1 MITKTVFFDLDDT
14 LYNHKEFEFFL
25 YEKISKMVGDFFKV
39 SSNDYYI
46 ALKKYF
52 NKRHQAPIFDI
63 AFADLDCAV
72 KIPKRVWDDFVVKE
86 ILPLYRSASPS
97 QLTLFNWVEECLN
110 YLQGRKI
117 TLGLITDG
125 RVEMQKRKIAL
136 LGIADFFSHILI
148 SDEFGHACRKPNT
161 FMFKKAIDLTGV
173 NPQSMIYVGNDL
185 VKDKASEQLGIVF
198 IDHIHFPKHYRELI

>member
-25 YEKISKMVGDFFKV
+25 YEKISKMVGDFFKI

-52 NKRHQAPIFDI
+52 NKRHQVSIFDV

-72 KIPKRVWDDFVVKE
+72 NIPRRVWDEFVTKE
-86 ILPLYRSASPS
+86 VMPFYRSSSPS
-97 QLTLFNWVEECLN
+97 QLTLFHWVEECFV
-110 YLQGRKI
+110 YLQERNI

-125 RVEMQKRKIAL
+125 RVEMQKKKIAL
-136 LGIADFFSHILI
+136 LGIADFFSYILI
-148 SDEFGHACRKPNT
+148 SDEFGRRYRKPNM
-161 FMFKKAIDLTGV
+161 FMFKKAIDLTGAK
-173 NPQSMIYVGNDL
+173 PQNMIYVGNDL
-185 VKDKASEQLGIVF
+185 VKDKACEQLGIVF